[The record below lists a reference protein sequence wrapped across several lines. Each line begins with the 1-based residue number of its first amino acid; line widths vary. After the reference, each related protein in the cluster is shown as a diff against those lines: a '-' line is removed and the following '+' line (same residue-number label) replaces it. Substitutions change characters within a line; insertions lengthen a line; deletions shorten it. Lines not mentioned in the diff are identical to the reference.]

1 MLLHVGA
8 FQLDVDRDRPS
19 YWHRLVPR
27 TRLLCTLM
35 LVFAIALTANG
46 RWATWVMYGMGVGG
60 LALLSRVTLRVL
72 VKRVAVELVFLST
85 VLLGTLFHDGG
96 TVLWQWGWLQVT
108 TAGLT
113 VLGSVTLK
121 AFLSLWTLNILILT
135 TSVSALL
142 SGLVALKTPPLL
154 VAIFAAMYRYI
165 AVLNDEFLAM
175 RRAAMSR
182 NLLGSDR
189 WQRLV
194 VGNMMGALFI
204 RTYERAERVQRAMLS
219 RGCVDGLP
227 PLEQSQPG
235 GRGDAIALLTTL
247 GLIGLGQWLG

>member
-1 MLLHVGA
+1 MLLHGSV
-8 FQLDVDRDRPS
+8 FQLDGDRDRPS
-19 YWHRLVPR
+19 SWHRLLPR

-46 RWATWVMYGMGVGG
+46 RWATWAMYALGVGV
-60 LALLSRVTLRVL
+60 LALLSRVTLSVL
-72 VKRVAVELVFLST
+72 VKRVAVELIFLST
-85 VLLGTLFHDGG
+85 VLLGTLFHGEG

-135 TSVSALL
+135 TPVSALL
-142 SGLVALKTPPLL
+142 SGLVALKMPPLL
-154 VAIFAAMYRYI
+154 VAIFASMYRYI
-165 AVLNDEFLAM
+165 AVLNEEFLAM

-182 NLLGSDR
+182 NLLSSNR

-204 RTYERAERVQRAMLS
+204 RTYERAERVHRAMVS

-227 PLEQSQPG
+227 PLEPSRPG
-235 GRGDAIALLTTL
+235 GRRDAIALLATL
-247 GLIGLGQWLG
+247 VLIGLGQWVG